1 MILRLPDYYKDFH
14 CIAGKCK
21 DSCCIGW
28 EIDIDEE
35 TQVYY
40 ESVSG
45 NFGKRLKENIVK
57 DGEDVSF
64 ALKKGRCAFL
74 NDQNLCDICIE
85 LGETALCE
93 ICLEYP
99 RFTVEYGS
107 VREKCLGLSCEEAG
121 RLIFE
126 KDQPMKIEEMD
137 ITEQFEWKDDSEEY
151 EDEQEMSESQ
161 YSHLEMA
168 RNYIIKVL
176 QTREYPILERAK
188 FSLTFANEVQNSI
201 NEGNFERIEALRNEF
216 PIEKMGTMEWKTDW
230 EERFSLY
237 GQRMEV
243 YETLEL
249 LDEEW
254 ERVVKEM
261 KQAFKD
267 AQSYEKLHKALEDGY
282 ERKEIEYE
290 HLLVYYVF
298 RYGMKAVYDSDF
310 LEKVKFSMMSFL
322 VIRDMDAV
330 SYRKEGRFSLEQRID
345 MARIYSKE
353 VEHSEDN
360 LRMLSEA
367 CVFDEVFS
375 TKSIQTCL

>member
-1 MILRLPDYYKDFH
+1 M
-14 CIAGKCK
+14 
-21 DSCCIGW
+21 
-28 EIDIDEE
+28 
-35 TQVYY
+35 
-40 ESVSG
+40 SG

-201 NEGNFERIEALRNEF
+201 NEGNFEGIEALRDEF

-237 GQRMEV
+237 RQRMEV

-254 ERVVKEM
+254 DRAVKEM
-261 KQAFKD
+261 KQVFKD

-310 LEKVKFSMMSFL
+310 LEKVKFSMISFL